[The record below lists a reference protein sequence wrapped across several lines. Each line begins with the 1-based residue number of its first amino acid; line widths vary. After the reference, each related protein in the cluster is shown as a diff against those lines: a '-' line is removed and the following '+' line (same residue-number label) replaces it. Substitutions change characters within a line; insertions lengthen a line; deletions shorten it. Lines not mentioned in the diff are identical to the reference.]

1 MFEVEGLRSRRGPNQ
16 GRPGSRDAAGRRVRE
31 RAGRRS
37 QEANLRS
44 DPIQL
49 RAGAELNGFWWPGLW
64 RGEGCAR
71 TCRRVL
77 ITSRGVDMEAATTPA
92 ADEPRSASNPMQNR
106 PIHSPR
112 TNQKYRPEQTSN
124 TAGGQRVPYKTAP
137 RRICVGVRGWGP
149 ERQAR
154 PREEDARLSSGSNS
168 RTVRNP
174 SRSSACGARICRGYL
189 RGLWPRRCRGTLR
202 WRRTRGP

>member
-37 QEANLRS
+37 QEANVRF

-92 ADEPRSASNPMQNR
+92 ADEPRRALTVEILPLSS
-106 PIHSPR
+106 
-112 TNQKYRPEQTSN
+112 TSF
-124 TAGGQRVPYKTAP
+124 
-137 RRICVGVRGWGP
+137 RRITP
-149 ERQAR
+149 AA
-154 PREEDARLSSGSNS
+154 D
-168 RTVRNP
+168 
-174 SRSSACGARICRGYL
+174 GARAGAPFSRVG
-189 RGLWPRRCRGTLR
+189 RRIEGGGGGGGGGGEEGGAAHRKG
-202 WRRTRGP
+202 